1 MMQTNPKK
9 STQDQ
14 DLIDASEYLI
24 KRAKELGADA
34 ADCACDKSQSLS
46 TSVRMGALEN
56 VEREESRSA
65 GLRVLFGKRQ
75 AGASSSALNKSA
87 LDELA
92 ERVVQ
97 MAKLAAEDPYCG
109 IIDSESTAK
118 NIQDLA
124 LEDTTEPEIEWLE
137 QVSLEAEAAA
147 LKIDGIKN
155 IAGCGASWG
164 RTEAI
169 YAASNGFIGGYCGT
183 YWSISIAPMAQRG
196 EFMER
201 DYDSTQARFKAD
213 LKGAKSIGISAA
225 NRAVSRLGATK
236 MPSIKAP
243 VILEA
248 RVARSILGMLIGAIS
263 GNAIARG
270 VSFLRDDL
278 GKEIF
283 TSNIN
288 IIDDPFIKGG
298 WGSKPFD
305 GEGAIVSRQS
315 IIENGMLNSWL
326 LNSATAK
333 QLGLK
338 SNGHAS
344 MNAGGP
350 PGIGVSNFILQ
361 PSNKSLLDL
370 IKLANNGLL
379 VSEAMSPSFNPNT
392 GDYSVGVS
400 GRIINNGELGAPVSE
415 ITIAGN
421 MKEIFK
427 NITQANDLE
436 NKSAI
441 DCPSLL
447 IDGMII
453 GGS

>member
-1 MMQTNPKK
+1 MTNNT
-9 STQDQ
+9 TQDQ
-14 DLIDASEYLI
+14 ELIDASEYLI

-46 TSVRMGALEN
+46 TSVRMGALES

-75 AGASSSALNKSA
+75 AGASTSALNKSA

-92 ERVVQ
+92 MRVVQ

-109 IIDSESTAK
+109 IIDTDLTAK
-118 NIQDLA
+118 SIVNLE
-124 LEDTTEPEIEWLE
+124 LEDISEPQIDWLE
-137 QVSLEAEAAA
+137 QISLEAETAA
-147 LKIDGIKN
+147 LKVDGIKN

-169 YAASNGFIGGYCGT
+169 YAASNGFLGGYSGT
-183 YWSISIAPMAQRG
+183 YWGLSIAPMAQRG
-196 EFMER
+196 NFMER
-201 DYDSTQARFKAD
+201 DYDSSMARFKAN
-213 LKGAKSIGISAA
+213 LKSAKSIGINAA
-225 NRAVSRLGATK
+225 NRAVARLGAVK
-236 MPSIKAP
+236 MPSVKAP

-248 RVARSILGMLIGAIS
+248 RVAKSILGMLIGAIS

-278 GKEIF
+278 GKEVF
-283 TSNIN
+283 PKNLN
-288 IIDDPFIKGG
+288 IIDNPLIKGG

-305 GEGAIVSRQS
+305 GEGAEVNRQA
-315 IIENGMLNSWL
+315 IIENGVLKTWL
-326 LNSATAK
+326 LNSASAK

-350 PGIGVSNFILQ
+350 PGIGVSNFILEPANQ
-361 PSNKSLLDL
+361 SLQDL

-379 VSEAMSPSFNPNT
+379 VCEAMSPSFNPNT

-400 GRIINNGELGAPVSE
+400 GRRIENGELTSAISE
-415 ITIAGN
+415 VTIAGN
-421 MKEIFK
+421 MKDIFK
-427 NITQANDLE
+427 NITPANDLE

>member
-1 MMQTNPKK
+1 MTQNPKSSK
-9 STQDQ
+9 DQ
-14 DLIDASEYLI
+14 ELIDASEYLI

-46 TSVRMGALEN
+46 ISVRMGALES

-65 GLRVLFGKRQ
+65 GLRVMFGTRQ
-75 AGASSSALNKSA
+75 AGASTSALNKSS

-97 MAKLAAEDPYCG
+97 MAKLAGEDPYCG
-109 IIDSESTAK
+109 IIPSAETAK
-118 NIQDLA
+118 DLIDLE
-124 LEDTTEPEIEWLE
+124 LEDFSEPQIEWLE
-137 QVSLEAEAAA
+137 QSALEAEASA
-147 LKIDGIKN
+147 LKVHGITN
-155 IAGCGASWG
+155 IAGCGSSWG

-169 YAASNGFIGGYCGT
+169 YAASNGFLGGYCGT
-183 YWSISIAPMAQRG
+183 FWGISIAPMAQRDD
-196 EFMER
+196 FMER
-201 DYDSTQARFKAD
+201 DYESSVARFINK
-213 LKGAKSIGISAA
+213 LSNPKSIGIQAA

-236 MPSIKAP
+236 MPSMKAP

-270 VSFLRDDL
+270 VSFLREEL
-278 GKEIF
+278 GNEIF
-283 TSNIN
+283 PKHIN

-305 GEGAIVSRQS
+305 GEGAQVSRQN
-315 IIENGMLNSWL
+315 IVEDGVLNSWL
-326 LNSATAK
+326 LNSSTAK

-361 PSNKSLLDL
+361 PSNKTLVDL
-370 IKLANNGLL
+370 IKIANNGLL
-379 VSEAMSPSFNPNT
+379 VSEAMSPSFNANT

-400 GRIINNGELGAPVSE
+400 GRRIENGELTTPVSE

-421 MKEIFK
+421 MKDIFR

-436 NKSAI
+436 DKSAI

-453 GGS
+453 GGA

>member
-1 MMQTNPKK
+1 MTQTLRT
-9 STQDQ
+9 SQDQ
-14 DLIDASEYLI
+14 ELIDASEYLI

-46 TSVRMGALEN
+46 ASVRLGSLES

-65 GLRVLFGKRQ
+65 GLRVMFGQKQ
-75 AGASSSALNKSA
+75 AGASTSALNKAA

-92 ERVVQ
+92 ARVVQ

-109 IIDSESTAK
+109 IIDASQTAK
-118 NIQDLA
+118 NFIDLE
-124 LEDTTEPEIEWLE
+124 LEDFSEPKIEWLE
-137 QVSLEAEAAA
+137 QCALEAEAAA
-147 LKIDGIKN
+147 LKVQDISN
-155 IAGCGASWG
+155 IAGCGSSWG

-169 YAASNGFIGGYCGT
+169 YAASNGFLGGYCGT
-183 YWSISIAPMAQRG
+183 FWSLSVAPMAQRNN
-196 EFMER
+196 FMER
-201 DYDSTQARFKAD
+201 DYESSVARFQAK
-213 LKGAKSIGISAA
+213 LKSPKSVGIKAA

-236 MPSIKAP
+236 MPSMKAP
-243 VILEA
+243 VILEG
-248 RVARSILGMLIGAIS
+248 RVARSLLGMLIGAIS

-270 VSFLRDDL
+270 VSFLREDL
-278 GKEIF
+278 GNDVF
-283 TSNIN
+283 PAHIN

-305 GEGAIVSRQS
+305 GEGAEVSMKNIV
-315 IIENGMLNSWL
+315 ENGVLNSWL
-326 LNSATAK
+326 LNSSSAK

-350 PGIGVSNFILQ
+350 PGIGVSNFVLE
-361 PSNKSLLDL
+361 PSKQSLDDL
-370 IKLANNGLL
+370 IKIANNGLL
-379 VSEAMSPSFNPNT
+379 VCEAMSPSFNPNT

-400 GRIINNGELGAPVSE
+400 GRRIENGELTSPVSE

-421 MKEIFK
+421 MKDIFK